1 MMILRNSPASPFGR
15 KVRIVIKLLDFDKD
29 IEIRAADTS
38 DPNDDLR
45 QQNALG
51 KIPTLIGE
59 DGIAYFDSRV
69 IVEYLDT
76 RAGGGRIIPREG
88 KSRFEVLRLQALCDG
103 ICDALLLQVYEKRF
117 REPERHEQKW
127 VSLQAGKVERGLK
140 TLEASPPAIDK
151 VPTVGQ
157 IALACMLGYGDLR
170 FEGKW
175 RNGYPKLVAWL
186 DKFAA
191 QVPAFEET
199 RFKG

>member
-15 KVRIVIKLLDFDKD
+15 KVRIAIKLLGLDKEV
-29 IEIRAADTS
+29 EIRAADTN

-51 KIPTLIGE
+51 KIPTLIDENGA
-59 DGIAYFDSRV
+59 AYFDSRV
-69 IVEYLDT
+69 IVEYLDS
-76 RAGGGRIIPREG
+76 RAGGGRIIPRDG
-88 KSRFEVLRLQALCDG
+88 KARFDALRLQALCDG
-103 ICDALLLQVYEKRF
+103 VADASLLLVYEGRF
-117 REPERHEQKW
+117 RSPERHEEKW
-127 VSLQAGKVERGLK
+127 VSLQTGKVERGLAA
-140 TLEASPPAIDK
+140 LELAPPAIDAT
-151 VPTVGQ
+151 PNVGQ
-157 IALACMLGYGDLR
+157 IALACVLGYRDLR

-175 RNGYPKLVAWL
+175 RKDHPKLVAWL

>member
-1 MMILRNSPASPFGR
+1 MMILRNSAASPFGR
-15 KVRIVIKLLDFDKD
+15 KIRIAIKLLGFDKD
-29 IEIRAADTS
+29 IEIRAADPT

-45 QQNALG
+45 QQNPVG
-51 KIPTLIGE
+51 KVPTLIGD
-59 DGIAYFDSRV
+59 DGAAYYDSRV
-69 IVEYLDT
+69 ILEYLDA

-88 KSRFEVLRLQALCDG
+88 KSRFDALGLQALCDG
-103 ICDALLLQVYEKRF
+103 ICDASLLQVYETRF
-117 REPERHEQKW
+117 RPPERQEEKW

-140 TLEASPPAIDK
+140 TLEASPPTIDAT
-151 VPTVGQ
+151 PTVGQ
-157 IALACMLGYGDLR
+157 IALACVLGYRDLR

-175 RNGYPKLVAWL
+175 RKDHPRLVAWL